1 MRAAARSLCLEP
13 DPRSLPEDPAEFAFL
28 ATLSVGPSDGPG
40 EETFGVEVCTP
51 EWLARRCGTEPF
63 VDARHTIV
71 TTIAAYSEAGL
82 RSYLTR
88 RVEQANGETWQE
100 VAEKLA
106 RLGQWEFED
115 YSHCSG

>member
-1 MRAAARSLCLEP
+1 MRAAVRSLCLEP

-40 EETFGVEVCTP
+40 EETFGVQVCTP
-51 EWLARRCGTEPF
+51 EWLARRCEAEPF
-63 VDARHTIV
+63 VDVRHTIM
-71 TTIAAYSEAGL
+71 TTIAGYSEGGL

-88 RVEQANGETWQE
+88 RVEQATGETWEE

-115 YSHCSG
+115 YSH